1 MVGDFSVVHMPGHSA
16 GHVVYFRE
24 SDRVA
29 VTGDLFST
37 MDSWTRRIRIAEPPA
52 FLSVD
57 AEQNRRSIRR
67 LLDLKPSVVLP
78 GHGPALRDLDEVL
91 ELVRAAGATRGNER
105 AEPASSPAL

>member
-1 MVGDFSVVHMPGHSA
+1 MPGHSA
-16 GHVVYFRE
+16 GHVAYFRE

-57 AEQNRRSIRR
+57 AEENRRSIRR
-67 LLDLKPSVVLP
+67 LLELEPSVVLP
-78 GHGPALRDLDEVL
+78 GHGPALTDLDEVRQL
-91 ELVRAAGATRGNER
+91 AWGLGVTRRNGR